1 MVVAMCAVRDDAP
14 EREAD
19 GASSI
24 GYPPA
29 NLLCRAGSQ
38 TEGEATDQRTVRA
51 KDDAVNRVDASRE
64 GRDRRTNR
72 RRGGAGPPTGPAMKV
87 NAAPRLAGMGRA
99 ALSRRCP
106 PARMQQE
113 GIV

>member
-1 MVVAMCAVRDDAP
+1 MCAVRDDAP

-51 KDDAVNRVDASRE
+51 KDDAVNRATPPERVREASFGVTGGRTEDA
-64 GRDRRTNR
+64 
-72 RRGGAGPPTGPAMKV
+72 GAPA
-87 NAAPRLAGMGRA
+87 R
-99 ALSRRCP
+99 P
-106 PARMQQE
+106 PAQP
-113 GIV
+113 